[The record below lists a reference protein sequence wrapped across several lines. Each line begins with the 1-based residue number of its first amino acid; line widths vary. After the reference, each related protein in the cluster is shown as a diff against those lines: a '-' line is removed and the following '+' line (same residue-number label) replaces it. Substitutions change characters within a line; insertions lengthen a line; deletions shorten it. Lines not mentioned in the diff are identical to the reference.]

1 MARPSTAPQ
10 DPQRALHSE
19 RPAWAWKRVNE
30 ANNCGKVTTE
40 YAIQARKLPAR
51 IQTNGLGQTLAF
63 LYSKSKGDKSERK
76 GDKGETLLLIHLGE
90 RIKPLLQSDRDL
102 SDPDKIMHALVHMT
116 PDEYR
121 RCTHE
126 LMVSAEWLKRFA
138 DGLFEKGSE

>member
-10 DPQRALHSE
+10 DPQRALHSD
-19 RPAWAWKRVNE
+19 RPAWAWTKVNE
-30 ANNCGKVTTE
+30 ANNRGKVTAN
-40 YAIQARKLPAR
+40 YAIQVRKLPAR

-63 LYSKSKGDKSERK
+63 LYSKGKHQ
-76 GDKGETLLLIHLGE
+76 GDKGETVLLLHLGE

-102 SDPDKIMHALVHMT
+102 SQVDQIMKALVDMT

-138 DGLFEKGSE
+138 DGLFDQGSE